1 MDDPSLKTFA
11 ETLVREGKSSLT
23 VRSYLGDLR
32 HFATWF
38 TQTNGERFGPGGIT
52 ILDARGYKS
61 YLLTVAQFKP
71 ATVNRRL
78 AALTKYCAW
87 AKAEGLL
94 TGEPTAE
101 VKGVRRAQVAP
112 KALNAVELRRLL
124 REVHKRGVK
133 RDIAIVEVL
142 ANTGLRV
149 GELAS
154 LTLDDIELSARK
166 GRVTVRSGKGAKY
179 RQVPLNLDAR
189 RALEGYLSVRPSGA
203 GEPVFIGQRG
213 GGLTPSAICRLVK
226 RYGERAGLAIAPH
239 TLRHTFG
246 RRLARSK
253 GVDLLTVATMMGH
266 ESLDTTAIYARPS
279 EEDMAEAVEKLAV
292 E

>member
-1 MDDPSLKTFA
+1 M
-11 ETLVREGKSSLT
+11 
-23 VRSYLGDLR
+23 
-32 HFATWF
+32 
-38 TQTNGERFGPGGIT
+38 
-52 ILDARGYKS
+52 
-61 YLLTVAQFKP
+61 
-71 ATVNRRL
+71 
-78 AALTKYCAW
+78 
-87 AKAEGLL
+87 
-94 TGEPTAE
+94 
-101 VKGVRRAQVAP
+101 
-112 KALNAVELRRLL
+112 
-124 REVHKRGVK
+124 
-133 RDIAIVEVL
+133 
-142 ANTGLRV
+142 
-149 GELAS
+149 
-154 LTLDDIELSARK
+154 
-166 GRVTVRSGKGAKY
+166 RSGKGAKS